1 MKFSKYLFD
10 NFFSSVTLFGT
21 PAFYIAV
28 VLLLIKINL
37 SSAAKLIIALVAA
50 EAVCGLIKFAYPK
63 QRPIP
68 RRNKRFFERYDA
80 SSFPSIH
87 TARITTLA
95 VMVDSF
101 YNDALLLFA
110 STAIVIFVGY
120 SRIYLKH
127 HYFKDVAGGFIIGAI
142 ISLVVN
148 LAI

>member
-1 MKFSKYLFD
+1 MKFSKYIFG

-37 SSAAKLIIALVAA
+37 SFAAKLIIALVAA
-50 EAVCGLIKFAYPK
+50 EAVCGLIKLAYPK
-63 QRPIP
+63 HRPIP
-68 RRNKRFFERYDA
+68 RPNKKFFERYDA

-95 VMVDSF
+95 VMVNSF

-110 STAIVIFVGY
+110 STAIVVFVGY

-127 HYFKDVAGGFIIGAI
+127 HYLRDVVGGFIIGVI
-142 ISLVVN
+142 ISALMI
-148 LAI
+148 LK

>member
-1 MKFSKYLFD
+1 MEFSKYIFG

-37 SSAAKLIIALVAA
+37 SFAAKLIIALVAA
-50 EAVCGLIKFAYPK
+50 EAVCGIIKFAYPK

-68 RRNKRFFERYDA
+68 RPNKGFFERYDA

-95 VMVDSF
+95 VMANSF

-110 STAIVIFVGY
+110 GTALVIFVGY

-127 HYFKDVAGGFIIGAI
+127 HYLRDVAGGFIIGAI
-142 ISLVVN
+142 ISALMI
-148 LAI
+148 LK